1 MGIDKIA
8 EFKLLQREVMECR
21 QESKSLE
28 NENRA
33 LQQLLEI
40 LKDPVVTTFQDRK
53 YTNNV
58 R

>member
-40 LKDPVVTTFQDRK
+40 LKDPVATTFQDRN

>member
-1 MGIDKIA
+1 
-8 EFKLLQREVMECR
+8 MECR

-40 LKDPVVTTFQDRK
+40 LKDPVATTFQDRN

>member
-1 MGIDKIA
+1 
-8 EFKLLQREVMECR
+8 MECR